1 MLAGG
6 WGRIINTGSMHALV
20 ASPYKSA
27 YNAAKHGIAGARP
40 AGRRLWRLHS
50 YSTHSCFGSL
60 HRRSSCRCAR
70 GRAAAAA
77 LCLSA
82 LGARVLARQAR
93 SSAPLTSV
101 SPCCMSGAAC
111 SRRRSP
117 TGGRS
122 PSRRHAT
129 AAGRCSRGC
138 GRAGLAG
145 GWCVLGAGAAAGA
158 AGVRRGCTR
167 AAARA
172 GLTKTV
178 ALETA
183 REEQVTCNAICPGYV
198 LTDLVR
204 NQLEDT
210 SRARGIPVVRGPRPA
225 APFFMPAQR
234 QPCSH
239 ARCKGAP
246 PRARDARVARVPA
259 RARKN
264 CHGGPS
270 GHRTRPGAAR
280 PHELQAVAEHPQACS
295 TAACRSLTR
304 LVRRSPGGGRRIGAG
319 CGPMTA
325 ARPPAARRTR

>member
-1 MLAGG
+1 MIRL
-6 WGRIINTGSMHALV
+6 TVSGSMVWLTAYAPV
-20 ASPYKSA
+20 MPVCASACGCSA
-27 YNAAKHGIAGARP
+27 AMPEGTWRTRTGPPGPQQRPAHIGQVLTAGRGRRAAGAGRPPAGARP
-40 AGRRLWRLHS
+40 AAARAGGCAAQQGLQVGRPGGPAR
-50 YSTHSCFGSL
+50 
-60 HRRSSCRCAR
+60 AR
-70 GRAAAAA
+70 GWA
-77 LCLSA
+77 
-82 LGARVLARQAR
+82 
-93 SSAPLTSV
+93 
-101 SPCCMSGAAC
+101 
-111 SRRRSP
+111 
-117 TGGRS
+117 
-122 PSRRHAT
+122 
-129 AAGRCSRGC
+129 CSRGC
-138 GRAGLAG
+138 RRLQQGLPACGRSDNA
-145 GWCVLGAGAAAGA
+145 
-158 AGVRRGCTR
+158 RGR
-167 AAARA
+167 ARA